1 MTSPLGIANRTWD
14 KLQFA
19 AFFVQE
25 ALIGLLYIHAT
36 HAHLKNMTLLGADKT
51 ATLRTLRQLIAV
63 NVFIIFLDCSLMGL
77 CYSDLFFLQIY
88 YKATVY
94 AVKLRTEF
102 TILNQLRASLLPRGT
117 QACCP
122 DHVCLGTEL
131 HGKQKP
137 PVLVRPSEEEVEIK
151 KASGGGEAC

>member
-36 HAHLKNMTLLGADKT
+36 HAHLKNMALLGTDKT
-51 ATLRTLRQLIAV
+51 TTRRVLRQLIAV

-88 YKATVY
+88 YKTTVY
-94 AVKLRTEF
+94 AIKLRTEF
-102 TILNQLRASLLPRGT
+102 TILNQLRASLLPPG
-117 QACCP
+117 
-122 DHVCLGTEL
+122 
-131 HGKQKP
+131 
-137 PVLVRPSEEEVEIK
+137 RP
-151 KASGGGEAC
+151 